1 MALSSLPG
9 SGMRSLLKL
18 YAHLVSFRVSM
29 TTLFV
34 KRSTEGIIIVLVY
47 VDDML
52 ITGSQL
58 KLIEDTKV
66 AL

>member
-1 MALSSLPG
+1 
-9 SGMRSLLKL
+9 
-18 YAHLVSFRVSM
+18 M

-66 AL
+66 ALQKAFKMKDLEELKYFLGI